1 MVARVIQVHVFRLS
15 VKPPVDSDI
24 LEDSE
29 SDESTDE
36 GFDDT
41 DFLDENGKPRAGN

>member
-1 MVARVIQVHVFRLS
+1 MS
-15 VKPPVDSDI
+15 VKPPAGGDI

-41 DFLDENGKPRAGN
+41 DFLDQNGNPRSGISLILCIFK